1 MGPSLTTRFGG
12 PGAPWSW
19 GQTTWFPGRP
29 ASAQPGTCRRYRVA
43 GASAPGRTHF
53 PVVPLGAFGVCLMTL
68 GKGYRAAVE
77 LGSSRCPLMC
87 PDLTWPRR

>member
-1 MGPSLTTRFGG
+1 M
-12 PGAPWSW
+12 
-19 GQTTWFPGRP
+19 
-29 ASAQPGTCRRYRVA
+29 A

-87 PDLTWPRR
+87 PDLMWPRR